1 KSEKQHGEYEKELKM
16 NENEIRRIEEELI
29 AEEKDVKKLERIGIT
44 NLIQTF
50 FGSKHEKL
58 RQEKQE
64 VIAVQIQLEE
74 ALKTQDE
81 INEAMNDLNE
91 KLQEV
96 TEVENDYAFLLAEK
110 EKI

>member
-1 KSEKQHGEYEKELKM
+1 
-16 NENEIRRIEEELI
+16 
-29 AEEKDVKKLERIGIT
+29 
-44 NLIQTF
+44 
-50 FGSKHEKL
+50 KL

-110 EKI
+110 EKIINGNDTVFANRLFELNESEGDIASYIKELDEAIEAGNKVKDALTNAIASLE